1 MSAPESRDLFRF
13 GSNQPAAAEGAAG
26 RKRASRLHD
35 SGPGARLALYLFL
48 ALCVFITA
56 WPLVWLGYSSLKTR
70 QEIFE
75 NVFALPARMDPSN
88 YLHIWGSSSFPR
100 YYLNSILVSIASV
113 AGTLALS
120 TGAGYVFARL
130 RFAFRDALF
139 YLLIAGMMIPIQV
152 TLVPNFVFLR
162 GIGLLD
168 TYLAMIL
175 PYITFQIP
183 VSVFIMRGFFLEMPS
198 ELEDAAFIDG
208 CGRKGIFFRIM
219 LPLAKPAVSTI
230 LIYTF
235 FSVWNELIFA
245 LTFTNSTAYRTI
257 PVGIMDFVGQF
268 ETDYGYI
275 FAALSSASLPLL
287 VVYFLAQRQII
298 KGLTAGAVK
307 G

>member
-1 MSAPESRDLFRF
+1 VSASVSRDLFR
-13 GSNQPAAAEGAAG
+13 SRSKQPAAAEDEAG
-26 RKRASRLHD
+26 RDRASGFHT
-35 SGPGARLALYLFL
+35 SGPGGRSAAAYPKVGRSWKATLALYLFL

-183 VSVFIMRGFFLEMPS
+183 VSVFIMRGFFPVFC
-198 ELEDAAFIDG
+198 AA
-208 CGRKGIFFRIM
+208 
-219 LPLAKPAVSTI
+219 
-230 LIYTF
+230 
-235 FSVWNELIFA
+235 
-245 LTFTNSTAYRTI
+245 
-257 PVGIMDFVGQF
+257 
-268 ETDYGYI
+268 
-275 FAALSSASLPLL
+275 SSGTTGASR
-287 VVYFLAQRQII
+287 AS
-298 KGLTAGAVK
+298 
-307 G
+307 